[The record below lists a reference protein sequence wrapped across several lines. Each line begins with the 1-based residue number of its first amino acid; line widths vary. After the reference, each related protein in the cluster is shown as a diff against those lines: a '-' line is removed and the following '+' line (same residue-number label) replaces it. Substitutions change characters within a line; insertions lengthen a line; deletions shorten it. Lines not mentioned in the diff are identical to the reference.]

1 MGRSKH
7 CSQNWMNLIIC
18 TKAEVHFFSD
28 PLKTDNRLLKSS
40 RISRWKKWLRTYG
53 DLILFLRTILTLR
66 KRQYN
71 VTLLTNTAHFS
82 HCRLELSQILNVSSV
97 KNEPSLLFVLA
108 DLHFDIKEMWNTL
121 RWTICHFSTIHT
133 PSWCN
138 LQQEKNKFLVLFQN
152 QLLNFENNLVVKL
165 QLSCDHF

>member
-1 MGRSKH
+1 MFISFQTLWRLTID
-7 CSQNWMNLIIC
+7 CL
-18 TKAEVHFFSD
+18 
-28 PLKTDNRLLKSS
+28 NRQESADE
-40 RISRWKKWLRTYG
+40 KKWLRTYG

-82 HCRLELSQILNVSSV
+82 HRRLELSQILNVSSV
-97 KNEPSLLFVLA
+97 KNEPSLLFVHA
-108 DLHFDIKEMWNTL
+108 DQHFDIKEMWNTL

-133 PSWCN
+133 HSWCN

-152 QLLNFENNLVVKL
+152 QLLNIENNLVVKL
-165 QLSCDHF
+165 QLSCDQAFNHFSFYLLHLGSYH

>member
-1 MGRSKH
+1 
-7 CSQNWMNLIIC
+7 MNLNIY

-71 VTLLTNTAHFS
+71 VTLLTNTAHFP
-82 HCRLELSQILNVSSV
+82 HGRLELSKILNVWSVFCLV
-97 KNEPSLLFVLA
+97 KNEPSLLFVPS

-165 QLSCDHF
+165 QLSCDQAFNHF